1 MRRDYSTSILAGI
14 FLFLIM
20 TSIAVWAFIL
30 MGWFILLLTGLMG
43 AFLGYNHQKQARQ
56 SQGRWMASGSRG
68 KKTLRRDYE
77 TSSM

>member
-43 AFLGYNHQKQARQ
+43 AILGYKHQKQEDKAKVDGWLAEVGVKRH
-56 SQGRWMASGSRG
+56 
-68 KKTLRRDYE
+68 
-77 TSSM
+77 

>member
-20 TSIAVWAFIL
+20 TSIVVWAFIL

-43 AFLGYNHQKQARQ
+43 AILGYNHQKEQDKAKVDGWLAEVGVKRH
-56 SQGRWMASGSRG
+56 
-68 KKTLRRDYE
+68 
-77 TSSM
+77 